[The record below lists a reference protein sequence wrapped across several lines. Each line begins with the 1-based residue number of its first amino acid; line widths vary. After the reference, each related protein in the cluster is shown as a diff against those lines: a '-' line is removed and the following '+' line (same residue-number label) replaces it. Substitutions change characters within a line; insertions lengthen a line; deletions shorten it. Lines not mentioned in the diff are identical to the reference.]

1 MTTKIYHGKLTAATL
16 AKAISTRFSDED
28 LIANYTKSENQY
40 IVRIASRAH
49 AQSGGKTAIGVVLQQ
64 LEDGVAVK
72 IGKQDWI
79 GIAASLGI
87 SALSV
92 RRNPLSLLGR
102 LDDIAQDI
110 ENLTLDDRL
119 WTLIDE
125 VASTMNASQRLSEK
139 LRRNKCEFCGTANP
153 VGTPRCI
160 ACGAPQGDNQPVTC
174 LKCGFLMTEADLE
187 CTNCGA
193 KLK

>member
-1 MTTKIYHGKLTAATL
+1 MV
-16 AKAISTRFSDED
+16 AKF
-28 LIANYTKSENQY
+28 TKSDDQY
-40 IVRIASRAH
+40 IVKIASRMH

-72 IGKQDWI
+72 IGKQDWM
-79 GIAASLGI
+79 GIAASLGM

-92 RRNPLSLLGR
+92 RRNPFSLLGR

-119 WTLIDE
+119 WDLIDE

-139 LRRNKCEFCGTANP
+139 LRRNKCDYCDTANP

-174 LKCGFLMTEADLE
+174 LECGFLMTEADFE

-193 KLK
+193 KIR